1 MIVTAEEMKIMEQS
15 DSRSAQELME
25 TAGTKCAGIIRER
38 YGADPV
44 LVLCGRGN
52 NGGDGFVIARCLD
65 ADVCMV
71 DGLPRTDAAKHAK
84 KQFSGR
90 VLPAK
95 NLIEHLKDY
104 ALIVD
109 CIYGYGYHGALPKK
123 LVPVF
128 E

>member
-71 DGLPRTDAAKHAK
+71 DGLPLPMPQNTQRSSSAAEYCR
-84 KQFSGR
+84 QR
-90 VLPAK
+90 
-95 NLIEHLKDY
+95 I
-104 ALIVD
+104 
-109 CIYGYGYHGALPKK
+109 
-123 LVPVF
+123 
-128 E
+128 